1 MIPLKEVSEMAKKHT
16 RKKSVKKTNNAKEI
30 FKISPEWIHQ
40 PREDF
45 RCFLEQTGFPDPAR
59 LGERGPELLRMDP
72 GSSGH
77 VYSNAV
83 TTAMATPRYAGG
95 PVMGDLDIGSTAS
108 TATAETQESSALPSM
123 QRGAYTGTTSFANE
137 LKNGLMPIANV
148 EAEMKAMRRDIKN
161 LMTKVLT
168 ANGHF

>member
-1 MIPLKEVSEMAKKHT
+1 MGGGLYMV
-16 RKKSVKKTNNAKEI
+16 
-30 FKISPEWIHQ
+30 
-40 PREDF
+40 
-45 RCFLEQTGFPDPAR
+45 
-59 LGERGPELLRMDP
+59 GERGPELLRMNP

-83 TTAMATPRYAGG
+83 STAMATPRYAGG

-123 QRGAYTGTTSFANE
+123 QKGAYTGTSNFANE

-148 EAEMKAMRRDIKN
+148 EAEMRAMRRDIKN